1 MKKISFDSGVQEFQI
16 NENGVLRFN
25 PSDLNVY
32 NRFIEATDEIKK
44 IESTLVAKGKELGE
58 KPSGADIIKLM
69 HEADQQIK
77 EVLVGVFGAQ
87 NDFDQIMGGV
97 NLMSVA
103 GNGERVITNF
113 FAAISP
119 IMEEGVKK
127 FADAEAEKAKAGMN
141 RAQRRAASKA
151 KK

>member
-1 MKKISFDSGVQEFQI
+1 MKKISFDSGVREFQI

-44 IESTLVAKGKELGE
+44 IENTLVEKGKELGE

-69 HEADQQIK
+69 CEADQQIK
-77 EVLVGVFGAQ
+77 DVLVGIFGAQ
-87 NDFDQIMGGV
+87 NDFDQIFGGV

-119 IMEEGVKK
+119 IMEEGVRK